1 MALLYE
7 VPLAAIALI
16 LTILSYRTLR
26 AIKHLNVGKAFWI
39 PVLISGI
46 FFFSGSIIAISS
58 DLGFSFNYMV
68 DIASIS
74 RLLALCILLSG
85 IYMYSRKITK
95 NLAQKFILPTEAISE
110 EKAEEIEVSE
120 SVIERVEEKE
130 TPKIVECKHSMGY
143 LRTLP
148 KDVPIPEECLSCEK
162 IIECKHSYL
171 RKSDDKSKSPYP
183 ASHTVPEMNM
193 IDTDA
198 KEEFENIR

>member
-39 PVLISGI
+39 PVLMSGI

-58 DLGFSFNYMV
+58 DLGFSFNFMV
-68 DIASIS
+68 EISTIS

-110 EKAEEIEVSE
+110 NKAEEIEVSE
-120 SVIERVEEKE
+120 SVIERIEEKV

-143 LRTLP
+143 LKTLP
-148 KDVPIPEECLSCEK
+148 KDIPIPEECLGCEK

-171 RKSDDKSKSPYP
+171 RKSDCKSTGPHS
-183 ASHTVPEMNM
+183 ASNTVPEMNI

-198 KEEFENIR
+198 KEELENIR

>member
-39 PVLISGI
+39 PVLMSGI
-46 FFFSGSIIAISS
+46 FFFSGSIIAIFS
-58 DLGFSFNYMV
+58 DLGFSFNFIV
-68 DIASIS
+68 EISSVS

-95 NLAQKFILPTEAISE
+95 NLAQTFIFPTEAISKE
-110 EKAEEIEVSE
+110 EAEEIEVAE
-120 SVIERVEEKE
+120 SVIERVEENE
-130 TPKIVECKHSMGY
+130 TLKIVECKHSMGY
-143 LRTLP
+143 LKTLP
-148 KDVPIPEECLSCEK
+148 KDIPIPEECLSCEK

-171 RKSDDKSKSPYP
+171 RQSVHKSTSPRP
-183 ASHTVPEMNM
+183 ASNTALKMNI
-193 IDTDA
+193 IDTEA